1 MKKIT
6 SVILA
11 AILCI
16 GCAYALMSCGGTTPE
31 TTTAAETKA
40 QETTAAAEQTDAA
53 TTAAETQAE
62 TTAEATT
69 AEATTAEATT
79 AEATTAE
86 TASQDVNWFEDEMM
100 LFERR
105 NGDNHDPIAAD
116 NGIELACK
124 FTIPDGARLTG
135 LLFESCPTWST
146 PDYSGFVVELYK
158 WDNDYENTVV
168 GDALYREEFEEWID
182 NASCELDFTD
192 VAPDGFAYSTYLW
205 VFRGTTD
212 KIGIWAMDAIDEC
225 EYFANG
231 IDCNYGYQV
240 DAYIL
245 TPGN

>member
-6 SVILA
+6 SVIIA

-40 QETTAAAEQTDAA
+40 QETTTAAEQTDAA

-69 AEATTAEATT
+69 AEATTAEATK
-79 AEATTAE
+79 AE
-86 TASQDVNWFEDEMM
+86 TASQDVNWFEDEKM

-105 NGDNHDPIAAD
+105 DGDNHDPIAAD

-146 PDYSGFVVELYK
+146 
-158 WDNDYENTVV
+158 
-168 GDALYREEFEEWID
+168 
-182 NASCELDFTD
+182 LD
-192 VAPDGFAYSTYLW
+192 SS
-205 VFRGTTD
+205 
-212 KIGIWAMDAIDEC
+212 
-225 EYFANG
+225 
-231 IDCNYGYQV
+231 
-240 DAYIL
+240 
-245 TPGN
+245 